1 LSNSLAYY
9 LQVIYTINIIC
20 FTASL
25 DLINKKAVPEMA
37 LPFLFWYRLRI
48 AGWNVE

>member
-1 LSNSLAYY
+1 MLYGIGKMEN
-9 LQVIYTINIIC
+9 
-20 FTASL
+20 
-25 DLINKKAVPEMA
+25 KAVPEMA